1 MFANDA
7 ERLQTVWCVKRTKLV
22 SDMILNSSTLPF
34 IMDASNKLSPI
45 NKYIFRKQI
54 SRKPRKW
61 RENEKRF

>member
-34 IMDASNKLSPI
+34 IMDASNRLSPI
-45 NKYIFRKQI
+45 NKYVFQEQI
-54 SRKPRKW
+54 SRKPMK
-61 RENEKRF
+61 

>member
-45 NKYIFRKQI
+45 NK
-54 SRKPRKW
+54 
-61 RENEKRF
+61 